1 MIVQNALMMDASREP
16 HGWCGNFC
24 ARMKHPLPR
33 SVRRRI
39 EILRSATAAFRRRG
53 YHGASVDQIA
63 SALNMTKG
71 NLYYYFKNKE
81 EILYVCHDYSLD
93 LVLKQLKEVE
103 RNSWAPDKKLHA
115 LISGFVHLFID
126 VLPGTVWT
134 LDLEA
139 LSPPVLKKIIVK
151 RDRFDRGVRRIL
163 KQGMDSGVFAPGD
176 PKLLTFAIMG
186 AINWIPRWFDPSGM
200 AKSDEIARSFANYL
214 VAGLLASPSGARPRG
229 ESVRALGSL
238 PRVR

>member
-1 MIVQNALMMDASREP
+1 
-16 HGWCGNFC
+16 
-24 ARMKHPLPR
+24 MKHALPR
-33 SVRRRI
+33 SARRRV
-39 EILRSATAAFRRRG
+39 EILKSAAAAFRRRG
-53 YHGASVDQIA
+53 YHGASVDRIA
-63 SALNMTKG
+63 SALHMTKG

-93 LVLKQLKEVE
+93 LVLTQLKEVE
-103 RNSWAPDKKLHA
+103 RSSWSPDRKLRE
-115 LISGFVHLFID
+115 LVGGFVHLFID

-139 LSPPVLKKIIVK
+139 LSPPLLKKIIAK

-163 KQGMDSGVFAPGD
+163 KEGMDAGVFAPGD

-200 AKSDEIARSFANYL
+200 AKPDEIAHAFADYL
-214 VAGLLASPSGARPRG
+214 VAGLLPSQSRARRRPEPAPQLASLA
-229 ESVRALGSL
+229 
-238 PRVR
+238 RVR